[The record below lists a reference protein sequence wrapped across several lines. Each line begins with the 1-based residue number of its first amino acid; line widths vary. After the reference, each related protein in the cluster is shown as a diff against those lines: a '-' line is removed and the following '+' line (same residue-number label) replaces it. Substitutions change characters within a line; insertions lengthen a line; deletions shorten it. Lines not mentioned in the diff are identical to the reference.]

1 MSSTTH
7 IRSDTEANT
16 NADTITYPYTDS
28 SADSFTLILMV
39 EHDDDHDDDDDD
51 VPLAILAQY
60 IGSIAGES
68 QTIAGTERHTAR
80 RWRFSA

>member
-28 SADSFTLILMV
+28 STDSFTLILMV

-51 VPLAILAQY
+51 VPLAILAQN
-60 IGSIAGES
+60 IGSIASES